1 VDCRA
6 LRTGRWLRVGLLAA
20 AVLAAGCGRDEAP
33 PPLTKPGVKPP
44 VGPPPPWAKVNRL
57 ADGETLALHPDGA
70 RAEPIERAREA
81 GLVDVDLGDDWAP
94 FIFSEADAPDAEPKR
109 NPYRKTF
116 IDLANDRVDSDDVF
130 LAGGQTRAIDL
141 SPEAEERRRQEAED
155 RRLGKPPKPEPPK
168 RKRREPVRNYLEVF
182 GIPPTLSVLLRRMDE
197 DAHKPCF
204 AALDLEGLRLWDG
217 TVTYHSPKQAQREFD
232 DVASDTTW
240 LQTRLAQVADAGA
253 PDASPATDASG
264 RDAASRDAAADP
276 VLARLIADPKAA
288 ARVARQ
294 RRGVARLRA
303 VKALQARLLCEG
315 LLTAKSRQVEGMF
328 DLPTHQALAE
338 WERKN
343 DIFGWGFLGGETL
356 AELQR
361 PPAELHLATFK
372 RILHERMA
380 DAAAVIEDGSVITK
394 KRPPSYKDQ
403 DGNVHPVRNLLGEH
417 VDALLGQLRIATG
430 DDLGRFGRAFG
441 PAGLA
446 RLHVAFKAPALPP
459 YYGPQM
465 ALEVEIDRGDVWYD
479 FPYDAQGKP
488 IVQKRE
494 RYPALTVFVRWNE
507 QRIPLARWRTTIG
520 SWRSELHADG
530 KVYYKYKN
538 SDVGPRIWK
547 YVVAA
552 PVWIPPDGTPA
563 RDLLTKKV
571 FDPKAGP
578 VEVVNT
584 EVMGPGFQSAYGLV
598 LAIHHKVTSG
608 GGLFDN
614 QIRTHGSVDYTSIAR
629 RFSHGCHRLVN
640 ARAVRLFGFV
650 LRHRAFARQG
660 DNVLRIKKLF
670 EVQDPP
676 PAPGEP
682 VPPEGIRKYGYE
694 LTTRGYYYEL
704 KPPLP
709 VEVLE
714 GRVMGAVK
722 QAITSYVRKP
732 GVDYGPPGETDE
744 NVIDIAPALGP

>member
-1 VDCRA
+1 VLCRA
-6 LRTGRWLRVGLLAA
+6 LRTWGWLGAACVAA
-20 AVLAAGCGRDEAP
+20 AVCAQGCGRDQAP
-33 PPLTKPGVKPP
+33 PGGKPGARPAAAP

-57 ADGETLALHPDGA
+57 SPGETLALHPEGA
-70 RAEPIERAREA
+70 RAEPIQRAREA
-81 GLVDVDLGDDWAP
+81 GLLDVDLGDAWAP
-94 FIFSEADAPDAEPKR
+94 FIFSEADAPGAEPR
-109 NPYRKTF
+109 PNAYRKTF
-116 IDLANDRVDSDDVF
+116 VDLANDRVDSDDVF
-130 LAGGQTRAIDL
+130 LAGGQTRALDL

-155 RRLGKPPKPEPPK
+155 RRLGKPPRPEPPP
-168 RKRREPVRNYLEVF
+168 RKRTLPVRNYLEVF
-182 GIPPTLSVLLRRMDE
+182 GIPPTLSVLLRRVE
-197 DAHKPCF
+197 DDARKPCF
-204 AALDLEGLRLWDG
+204 AAVDVEGLRLWDG
-217 TVTYHSPKQAQREFD
+217 TVTYHSPKLAQREFD
-232 DVASDTTW
+232 EVASDTAW
-240 LQTRLAQVADAGA
+240 LQSRLAQVADAGA
-253 PDASPATDASG
+253 V
-264 RDAASRDAAADP
+264 DAALAAPLADAGGADAAADP
-276 VLARLIADPKAA
+276 VLARVMSDARAA

-294 RRGVARLRA
+294 RRGLARIRA
-303 VKALQARLLCEG
+303 VEALQARLLCEG
-315 LLTAKSRQVEGMF
+315 LLTPRSRHVDGMF

-338 WERKN
+338 WERKH

-361 PPAELHLATFK
+361 PPAELHLAAFK
-372 RILHERMA
+372 RILHERVA
-380 DAAAVIEDGSVITK
+380 DAAAVIEDGSVVTR
-394 KRPPSYKDQ
+394 KRPPTYKDQ
-403 DGNVHPVRNLLGEH
+403 DGNVQSVRNLLGEH

-430 DDLGRFGRAFG
+430 EDLVRFLRSFG
-441 PAGLA
+441 HAGLPH
-446 RLHVAFKAPALPP
+446 LHVAFKAPALPP

-479 FPYDAQGKP
+479 FPFDAQGKP
-488 IVQKRE
+488 IEQKRE
-494 RYPALTVFVRWNE
+494 RYPALTLFVRWNE
-507 QRIPLARWRTTIG
+507 QRIPLCRWRTTIG
-520 SWRSELHADG
+520 SWRSELHTGG
-530 KVYYKYKN
+530 KIYYKYKN

-552 PVWIPPDGTPA
+552 PVWIPPEVTPA
-563 RDLLTKKV
+563 RDLLTRKV

-598 LAIHHKVTSG
+598 MAIHHKVTAG

-650 LRHRAFARQG
+650 LRHRRFTRQG
-660 DNVLRIKKLF
+660 DNALRIKKLF

-676 PAPGEP
+676 PAPGEAAA
-682 VPPEGIRKYGYE
+682 PEAIRRYGYE

-704 KPPLP
+704 TPPLP

-732 GVDYGPPGETDE
+732 GVDYGPPGDGEE
-744 NVIDIAPALGP
+744 NVIDVADR